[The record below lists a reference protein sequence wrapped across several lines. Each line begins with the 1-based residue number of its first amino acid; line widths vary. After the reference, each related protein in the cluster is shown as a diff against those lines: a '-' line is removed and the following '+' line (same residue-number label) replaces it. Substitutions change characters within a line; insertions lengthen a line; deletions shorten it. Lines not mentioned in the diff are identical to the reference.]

1 MIKNQLYEPFNISV
15 ETLTDFP
22 RRARQN
28 AFFELVYILSGTGKH
43 RINDS
48 MMPYQPGEMYLLG
61 TEDKHC
67 FGIET
72 TTTFF
77 FLRFNDIYIKNNG
90 LVKDNVQRLEFLLQ
104 NANQRPGPVV
114 RNETDRPLVHAMVE
128 GIIREQV
135 NRDPCWEKLILGMVN
150 ALIVVVARNIEM
162 FMPEAFTKDN
172 KEEKALDIIQYIHA
186 NIYDPE
192 RLKAEH
198 ISGSFGISLAY
209 LGRYFK
215 KQTGKTMQDYIANYR
230 LKLVENRL
238 LHSAMRL
245 SEIVDEL
252 GFSDESHLNKFFR
265 KHRGVNPSEFRK
277 TGAPASVPG
286 S

>member
-1 MIKNQLYEPFNISV
+1 MVKQQLYEPYSISV
-15 ETLTDFP
+15 ETLNDFP
-22 RRARQN
+22 RRVRQN

-43 RINDS
+43 SINDS
-48 MMPYQPGEMYLLG
+48 RMPYQPGEMYFLG
-61 TEDKHC
+61 PEDKHC

-77 FLRFNDIYIKNNG
+77 FLRFNDIFIKSSG
-90 LVKDNVQRLEFLLQ
+90 LVKDNIQRLEFILQ

-128 GIIREQV
+128 GILREQV
-135 NRDPCWEKLILGMVN
+135 NRNTCWEKLILGMVN
-150 ALIVVVARNIEM
+150 TLIVLVARNIEM
-162 FMPEAFTKDN
+162 FMPEEFNKDY
-172 KEEKALDIIQYIHA
+172 KEEKALDIIQYIHG

-192 RLKAEH
+192 KLKAEN
-198 ISGSFGISLAY
+198 ISGQFGISLTY

-215 KQTGKTMQDYIANYR
+215 KQTGKTMQDYVASYR

-238 LHSAMRL
+238 LHSAMRI

-265 KHRGVNPSEFRK
+265 KHKGVNPTDYRK
-277 TGAPASVPG
+277 TGIA
-286 S
+286 

>member
-1 MIKNQLYEPFNISV
+1 
-15 ETLTDFP
+15 
-22 RRARQN
+22 
-28 AFFELVYILSGTGKH
+28 
-43 RINDS
+43 
-48 MMPYQPGEMYLLG
+48 
-61 TEDKHC
+61 
-67 FGIET
+67 
-72 TTTFF
+72 
-77 FLRFNDIYIKNNG
+77 
-90 LVKDNVQRLEFLLQ
+90 
-104 NANQRPGPVV
+104 
-114 RNETDRPLVHAMVE
+114 
-128 GIIREQV
+128 
-135 NRDPCWEKLILGMVN
+135 
-150 ALIVVVARNIEM
+150 VARNIEM

-198 ISGSFGISLAY
+198 ISGAFGISLAY

-238 LHSAMRL
+238 LHSTVRL

-277 TGAPASVPG
+277 VGVK
-286 S
+286 